1 MDEKIIVG
9 MVTPYLHERELT
21 YDEFEEIFSMLSRK
35 EQYAVLDVLDKNNIE
50 LVDSYSDLT
59 DSDDEIVVQ
68 DQKDEFELLYDER
81 LFTDES
87 IEDETKAS
95 NRENKTTHLLVR
107 KKIKISNGVLV
118 RMIQEGNQQAKQ
130 DLCIKNQGLVE
141 KYANVYQRLLGNTLE
156 FEDLVQAGM
165 IGLIKAAEKYDPK
178 NGAEF
183 STYAVYWIKQLIRR
197 EIMDCGYSVRIP
209 VHKMEQIIKVVRLD
223 SQYSYE
229 MDYHKR
235 MLLISETS
243 RMPVTLIE
251 NCLQLY
257 YEFITATSL
266 DSPVGEEGDVSIGD
280 FVPYEDGASVEDNVI
295 QSELKNVIEEVMKSL
310 RDKEQKVLRMRFG
323 LDGGGV
329 RTLEEVGK
337 VFGVTR
343 ERIRQIEEKA
353 IRKLRY
359 SSMGRPLREFYD

>member
-1 MDEKIIVG
+1 M
-9 MVTPYLHERELT
+9 
-21 YDEFEEIFSMLSRK
+21 
-35 EQYAVLDVLDKNNIE
+35 
-50 LVDSYSDLT
+50 
-59 DSDDEIVVQ
+59 
-68 DQKDEFELLYDER
+68 LYDER

-156 FEDLVQAGM
+156 FV
-165 IGLIKAAEKYDPK
+165 
-178 NGAEF
+178 

-280 FVPYEDGASVEDNVI
+280 FVPSYERVCALNI
-295 QSELKNVIEEVMKSL
+295 HN
-310 RDKEQKVLRMRFG
+310 
-323 LDGGGV
+323 
-329 RTLEEVGK
+329 
-337 VFGVTR
+337 
-343 ERIRQIEEKA
+343 
-353 IRKLRY
+353 
-359 SSMGRPLREFYD
+359 P